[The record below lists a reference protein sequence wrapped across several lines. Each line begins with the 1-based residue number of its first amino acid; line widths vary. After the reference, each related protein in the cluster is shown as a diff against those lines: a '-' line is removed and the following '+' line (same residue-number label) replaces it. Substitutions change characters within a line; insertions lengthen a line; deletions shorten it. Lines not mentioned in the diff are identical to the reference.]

1 MKRILTIAFCLGG
14 WLALLQTGQ
23 AQVAYV
29 MADPEL
35 RAALPACEDMP
46 DMYRENCNV
55 RQLRQWVRDHLQY
68 PEEARTRG
76 LEGRVEVTVLIDTLG
91 QMGSMRLSR
100 KLDPLLNAEA
110 LRIVQGIKDSGIVWL
125 PAMHHGK
132 KVISEY
138 RIPVNFYLTQPQLR
152 GADRDQD
159 RR

>member
-1 MKRILTIAFCLGG
+1 MNRKLTIVMGLVVWLGMFQEG
-14 WLALLQTGQ
+14 N

-55 RQLRQWVRDHLQY
+55 RKLREWVRNHMHY
-68 PEEARTRG
+68 PEEAKAKG
-76 LEGRVEVTVLIDTLG
+76 LEGRVEVAVLIDTLG

-100 KLDPLLNAEA
+100 KLDPVLNAEA

-152 GADRDQD
+152 SAERDQD

>member
-1 MKRILTIAFCLGG
+1 MKRILIIAICLGS
-14 WLALLQTGQ
+14 WLGMFQSGH

-55 RQLRQWVRDHLQY
+55 RQLREWVRKHLQY
-68 PEEARTRG
+68 PEEAKTKG
-76 LEGRVEVTVLIDTLG
+76 LEGRVEVAVLIDTLG

-100 KLDPLLNAEA
+100 KLDPVLNAEA
-110 LRIVQGIKDSGIVWL
+110 MRIVQALKDSAVVWL
-125 PAMHHGK
+125 PAQHRGK

-138 RIPVNFYLTQPQLR
+138 RIPVNFYLAQPQLR
-152 GADRDQD
+152 GADRDLD
-159 RR
+159 SR

>member
-1 MKRILTIAFCLGG
+1 MTRILIIAIGLAG
-14 WLALLQTGQ
+14 WFGMLQTGH

-55 RQLRQWVRDHLQY
+55 RQLREWVRNQMRY
-68 PEEARTRG
+68 PEEARARG

-100 KLDPLLNAEA
+100 KLDPSLNAEA
-110 LRIVQGIKDSGIVWL
+110 LRIVQELKESGVIWL
-125 PAMHHGK
+125 PAMHRSK

-152 GADRDQD
+152 AADRDQD
-159 RR
+159 RG